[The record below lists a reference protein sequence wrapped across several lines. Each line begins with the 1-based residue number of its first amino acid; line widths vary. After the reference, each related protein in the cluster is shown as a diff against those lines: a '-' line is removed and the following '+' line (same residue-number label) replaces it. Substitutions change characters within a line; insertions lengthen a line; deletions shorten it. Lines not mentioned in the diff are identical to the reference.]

1 MRIWPFHAFQGFSSF
16 TWINST
22 EPLFGCRQ
30 FLTMQEDSW
39 AWRCTWSGKGY
50 LHLDKR
56 LREAKKKQH
65 KVLPGGE
72 DLVRQQQKW
81 LGKEGMTAR
90 WEAPAQRAL
99 FSVLRKPRDLPFLSC
114 PTAQCSCHAPP
125 LQKDTS
131 TLLILIC
138 LILPFYSHVTNMYL
152 TSFIEMH
159 FWSPKIQT
167 DSVPSVFSLLLN
179 PLRCGR
185 NLSHTY
191 CNLWH
196 CQHESPGPV
205 VLGKLSLPYLLFCLC
220 LSTHPVAARRRQ
232 PQRTRQQFLR
242 DNTVLSFFLQHQISR
257 EAAGGVF
264 WDLSQLLPT
273 PSCFPKLL
281 HSFHFIPFSPF
292 YLPLPTIRKT
302 EVLEC

>member
-1 MRIWPFHAFQGFSSF
+1 M
-16 TWINST
+16 
-22 EPLFGCRQ
+22 
-30 FLTMQEDSW
+30 FLP
-39 AWRCTWSGKGY
+39 C
-50 LHLDKR
+50 
-56 LREAKKKQH
+56 
-65 KVLPGGE
+65 
-72 DLVRQQQKW
+72 
-81 LGKEGMTAR
+81 
-90 WEAPAQRAL
+90 
-99 FSVLRKPRDLPFLSC
+99 
-114 PTAQCSCHAPP
+114 
-125 LQKDTS
+125 

-138 LILPFYSHVTNMYL
+138 LILPFYSHVTNMHL

-257 EAAGGVF
+257 EAAGVCSETSPSSF
-264 WDLSQLLPT
+264 QPLAASQ
-273 PSCFPKLL
+273 SFCIRSI
-281 HSFHFIPFSPF
+281 SFHFPHSICPFLPSGKQR
-292 YLPLPTIRKT
+292 YLNAKSHW
-302 EVLEC
+302 ESSA